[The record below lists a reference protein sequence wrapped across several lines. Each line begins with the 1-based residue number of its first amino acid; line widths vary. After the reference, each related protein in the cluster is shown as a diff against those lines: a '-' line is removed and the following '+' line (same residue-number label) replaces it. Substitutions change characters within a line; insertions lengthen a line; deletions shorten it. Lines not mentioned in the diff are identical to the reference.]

1 MFARDISL
9 KQELM
14 KAVYIE
20 SFASHGN
27 IKVGEVASPEVQS
40 GEVGIVVAY
49 AGVNP
54 ADAKIAEGL
63 FQSRMPHQF
72 PLILGWE
79 ASGTVD
85 TVGEG
90 VSSLKRGDR
99 VYVYCRKPILQWGSW
114 AEYLT
119 FSAEHGALV
128 PENLS
133 LAQAA
138 GVPLAGLT
146 AWQALF
152 DKANLRAGEVVL
164 IHGGGGGVGSFAI
177 QWAKL
182 HGSFVITT
190 ASAPKFEYVK
200 FLGADKT
207 IDYQK
212 HNFVEQI
219 RHSYPSGID
228 VVFDTIGG
236 SVYRQSYEVLKPGG
250 RIVSL
255 REQPDLDLSQKFNVR
270 AKYLFVFP
278 NGKQLQTIT
287 ELFELGKAKPPI
299 VHQIPLNQAA
309 VAIEEIKKGHT
320 TGKIVLQVMSQNI

>member
-1 MFARDISL
+1 
-9 KQELM
+9 M

-27 IKVGEVASPEVQS
+27 IKVGEVPSPKVGD

-54 ADAKIAEGL
+54 ADAKVAEGL
-63 FQSRMPHQF
+63 FQSRVPHQF

-79 ASGTVD
+79 ASGTVH
-85 TVGEG
+85 TVGKD
-90 VSSLKRGDR
+90 VTSLKKGDR
-99 VYVYCRKPILQWGSW
+99 VYVYCRKPTLQWGSW

-119 FSAEHGALV
+119 FPAEHGALV
-128 PENLS
+128 PTNLS
-133 LAQAA
+133 MAQAA

-152 DKANLRAGEVVL
+152 DKANLQPGEVVL
-164 IHGGGGGVGSFAI
+164 IHGGGGGVGSFGI

-182 HGSFVITT
+182 HGSSIITT

-200 FLGADKT
+200 LLGADEM

-212 HNFVEQI
+212 HHFVDQI
-219 RHSYPSGID
+219 RCSYPSGID

-236 SVYRQSYEVLKPGG
+236 SVYRQSYEILKPGG

-255 REQPDLDLSQKFNVR
+255 REQPDLDLSQKFKVR
-270 AKYLFVFP
+270 AEYLFVSP

-287 ELFELGKAKPPI
+287 KLFELGKAKPPI
-299 VHQIPLNQAA
+299 VHQMPLDQAPL
-309 VAIEEIKKGHT
+309 AIEEIKKGHT
-320 TGKIVLQVMSQNI
+320 TGKVVLQVMSHQVYFR